1 MDFTIFVL
9 NYDFLIWKELV
20 LSVKLS
26 VFITLDLMPRIQ
38 EGEEVCILTTGE
50 TGILRRYLD
59 RFFVQVDVN
68 GEYRKVHITALQPVW
83 LMHMDRK
90 HEKSQTKKKKI
101 TGRDGMPDGL
111 SMYFQPERNAAGE
124 IERYLLML
132 INRTDADLRIH
143 YEFLLQG
150 SVYYSY
156 RKELADGA
164 DTDLHHFRTDQ
175 LNDLPAFRITCWPLK
190 SSEQTAHE
198 AVREVRLKA
207 KQFFSPVYA
216 FGNDGALLMP
226 FWKSLPGKME
236 KPVFQT
242 PADDFDW
249 EEQDTPQVHEVL
261 EKASMPD
268 FIDLHAEKLDQAWEL
283 LDKQEILQMQL
294 NHCRN
299 FVERAI
305 RHKLHKVYIIHGLG
319 KGILR
324 KEIERLLDE
333 YPSVTSYFN
342 QYNPRFGHGATEV
355 ILE

>member
-1 MDFTIFVL
+1 MA
-9 NYDFLIWKELV
+9 K
-20 LSVKLS
+20 
-26 VFITLDLMPRIQ
+26 IQ
-38 EGEEVCILTTGE
+38 EGEETMHSHH
-50 TGILRRYLD
+50 RRDGDPVALP
-59 RFFVQVDVN
+59 RSLFVQVDVN

-90 HEKSQTKKKKI
+90 HEKSQTKKKKKI

-216 FGNDGALLMP
+216 FGNDGAL
-226 FWKSLPGKME
+226 
-236 KPVFQT
+236 
-242 PADDFDW
+242 
-249 EEQDTPQVHEVL
+249 
-261 EKASMPD
+261 
-268 FIDLHAEKLDQAWEL
+268 
-283 LDKQEILQMQL
+283 
-294 NHCRN
+294 
-299 FVERAI
+299 
-305 RHKLHKVYIIHGLG
+305 
-319 KGILR
+319 
-324 KEIERLLDE
+324 
-333 YPSVTSYFN
+333 
-342 QYNPRFGHGATEV
+342 
-355 ILE
+355 